1 MNFQFCQG
9 RKIEGEIRN
18 QKFHTWHVIQD
29 PPEDGYRKNST
40 GVFPNNGGA
49 ARRSVQCSAVFSAA
63 QCVQCP
69 PPKFHFSEY
78 FHCSP
83 RRVQYNSATVTH
95 RVLKAKPPQNVVAPN
110 TTRPLMY
117 IPLPDRLCIVVKK
130 MLVLLVCLCFTGLV
144 FTYNLILCS
153 LSKSCTR

>member
-1 MNFQFCQG
+1 MGGKQ
-9 RKIEGEIRN
+9 KEKSEISHVA
-18 QKFHTWHVIQD
+18 FHPGD
-29 PPEDGYRKNST
+29 PPEHGHRKTST
-40 GVFPNNGGA
+40 GRVSKQWRRGA
-49 ARRSVQCSAVFSAA
+49 AQCSVQCSVQCSAVFSAA